1 MFQQLKLGIKSHNL
15 QHNMKARLESGK
27 VVKYSTIPSEWN
39 GTRHYIGGFHNATT
53 EELEAEG
60 FFDVIVPEYDSV
72 IQVIYNLHFDNAYAY
87 TDVDENDATRGV
99 FIYDV
104 KDKTISETVAELKVI
119 RIKELKSLAYG
130 KLSPTD
136 WYAIRRAEKGTDIP
150 SGIQTERDAV
160 RTSVST
166 KEGEINALTTKAAIL
181 RYDINF

>member
-1 MFQQLKLGIKSHNL
+1 
-15 QHNMKARLESGK
+15 MKARLESGK
-27 VVKYSTIPSEWN
+27 VVKYSRIPSEWK
-39 GTRHYIGGFHNATT
+39 GTKHYIGGFHNAST

-72 IQVIYNLHFDNAYAY
+72 TEVIYNLHFDNAYVY
-87 TDVDENDATRGV
+87 TDFEGNDATKAV
-99 FIYDV
+99 FTYDV
-104 KDKTISETVAELKVI
+104 KDKTISETVAELKTSQ
-119 RIKELKSLAYG
+119 IKALKSIAYG

-136 WYAIRRAEKGTDIP
+136 WYAIRKAENGTDIP
-150 SGIQTERDAV
+150 SGIQTERDAI

>member
-1 MFQQLKLGIKSHNL
+1 
-15 QHNMKARLESGK
+15 MKARLESGK

-39 GTRHYIGGFHNATT
+39 GTKHYIGGFHNATT

-60 FFDVIVPEYDSV
+60 FYDVIEPVYDPV
-72 IQVIYNLHFDNAYAY
+72 IQVAHNLHITAYAY
-87 TDVDENDATRGV
+87 TDIDGNELTRDAFV
-99 FIYDV
+99 YDI
-104 KDKTISETVAELKVI
+104 KAKTISETVAELKVI
-119 RIKELKSLAYG
+119 HIKALKSLAYG

-136 WYAIRRAEKGTDIP
+136 WYAIRKAEKGTDIP
-150 SGIQTERDAV
+150 SDIQTERDAV